1 MPCFANV
8 LSNHSQFSK
17 HLSTN
22 FNALQISPNT
32 AEMLITILLSYYK
45 QTFDVGAC
53 YLTQIDL

>member
-22 FNALQISPNT
+22 FNALQISPNK
-32 AEMLITILLSYYK
+32 AEMLIT
-45 QTFDVGAC
+45 
-53 YLTQIDL
+53 